1 VFDLY
6 GDAPQIIE
14 CARKALAG
22 EHFNTTMNVAGAI
35 LDTWYSPLLDVQ
47 GRIVGTIGVALD
59 VTERHRLEDQ
69 LRQAQK
75 VEAVGQLAGGIAHD
89 FNNLLTAILG
99 FAEMT
104 LAPLPDGQMRDD
116 VQQILN
122 AGHSAASLT
131 RQLLAFSRKQIL
143 APQILD
149 VNALIVGMKTLLRRV
164 IGEDIS
170 LVTTMSGGGSYINAD
185 RGQIEQVIKNLAVNS
200 RDAIASNG
208 TLRLATENVEVDDSF
223 VATHRGAATGPH
235 VRVTVSDNG
244 CGMAPDVLAHLFEPF
259 YTTKQ
264 EGKGTGLG
272 LATVHAIVKQSD
284 GYVWVESSPGA
295 GTSFIINFPRVPL
308 DHGCAAA
315 LPADA
320 REVSGTETILVVED
334 QREVRDV
341 VRQALQRHGY
351 NVLEAVDGDA
361 ALALVRAGAGPI
373 HLLLTDVVMPHMS
386 GRELVD
392 RIIKFDSSIRVLYT
406 SGYTDDA
413 IMRHGVLDPGIA
425 FIQKPFTPE
434 QLLASVRDVLGR
446 PDP

>member
-1 VFDLY
+1 
-6 GDAPQIIE
+6 
-14 CARKALAG
+14 
-22 EHFNTTMNVAGAI
+22 MNIAGAI
-35 LDTWYSPLLDVQ
+35 LDTWYSPLLDVD
-47 GRIVGTIGVALD
+47 GRLVGTIGVALD

-75 VEAVGQLAGGIAHD
+75 MEAVGQLAGGIAHD

-143 APQILD
+143 DPQVLD
-149 VNALIVGMKTLLRRV
+149 VNALIVGMQTLLRRV

-170 LVTTMSGGGSYINAD
+170 LVTTMSDGGSYINAD
-185 RGQIEQVIKNLAVNS
+185 RGQIEQVIMNLAVNA

-223 VATHRGAATGPH
+223 VATHRGATIGPH

-272 LATVHAIVKQSD
+272 LATVNAIVKQSD
-284 GYVWVESSPGA
+284 GYVWVESTPGA
-295 GTSFIINFPRVPL
+295 GTSFMINFPRVSL
-308 DHGCAAA
+308 DPGCAAA
-315 LPADA
+315 PTRPMPGKCPAPK
-320 REVSGTETILVVED
+320 RFSWWRI
-334 QREVRDV
+334 
-341 VRQALQRHGY
+341 
-351 NVLEAVDGDA
+351 
-361 ALALVRAGAGPI
+361 
-373 HLLLTDVVMPHMS
+373 S
-386 GRELVD
+386 GRFATSCG
-392 RIIKFDSSIRVLYT
+392 RRCSATATTSSKPSTATRRWRWC
-406 SGYTDDA
+406 G
-413 IMRHGVLDPGIA
+413 RGPGP
-425 FIQKPFTPE
+425 FI
-434 QLLASVRDVLGR
+434 SC
-446 PDP
+446 